1 MPPPIENQQSRLAL
15 LETSVRRR
23 RSLQVESCRKREK
36 SNFHSSVEDTHDL
49 RWSDRFRALLLCCR
63 RPSPSTTLSWRLAEN
78 ERNQTFTALL
88 KLDPQTRNLQCGD
101 ALILNVEPV
110 MYLMILQ
117 VLSDAG
123 LAQDVVNK
131 VNKLSE
137 ETLRLEPLER
147 MITAQILQKN
157 AVMQMVDNKRRSSE
171 RLVVLQRLLG
181 CVRRCEQVVRSGV
194 AVVDRSSE
202 RVVPEWWRTVE

>member
-131 VNKLSE
+131 LQLINYLA
-137 ETLRLEPLER
+137 ER

-157 AVMQMVDNKRRSSE
+157 AVMQMVDNKIYKMDEHDPSSAILTTFLEASRS
-171 RLVVLQRLLG
+171 
-181 CVRRCEQVVRSGV
+181 
-194 AVVDRSSE
+194 AI
-202 RVVPEWWRTVE
+202 WT